1 MLTRVLV
8 AIVWASCRAPWLI
21 LSLALAGSFLAA
33 DYAARNF
40 SITTDTGQLVASHLP
55 WRQRELAYDAAF
67 PQHMET
73 IVVVIDAPT
82 PERAEAAAQSLEAS
96 LRADTEHFRSLRR
109 PDGGEFFERNGL
121 LFLTPDEVRTTTEE
135 LIRAQPF
142 LGTLAAD
149 PTLRGLARA
158 LSFIPE
164 GVKADRISLSDFEKP
179 LSQIAGAIESL
190 LAGETAAFSWSE
202 LMTGEEA
209 KGQETRRFIY
219 VKPVLDFSALE
230 PGAMASA
237 AIRKTAASL
246 GLTPEADIRVRL
258 TGSVALADEEF
269 ATVADGALV
278 NNAVTLAAVILILW
292 LALRSGRIILAV
304 VVSLFVGLILTA
316 AAGLAMVGAFNVI
329 SVAFAVL
336 FVGIGV
342 DFGIQFAVRYRQE
355 RHEID
360 DLKAALESA
369 ATQAGKPLALAAAA
383 TAAGFYSFAPTDFRG
398 VSELGLIAG
407 TGMLIAFLTSVT
419 LLPALLMLLKP
430 RGEPAEV
437 GYRWLAPVDRFLAR
451 HRGAV
456 LLITALA
463 VIAGLP
469 LLFKLKFDFNPLNLR
484 SARVELVATML
495 DLMKKPET
503 ALDKINVLLPSL
515 DDAEAMA
522 RRLDALPEVAQTL
535 TLESFV
541 PEDQEEKLATIA
553 DAASLLGP
561 TLDPS
566 ETAPKP
572 SDGETLEALR
582 DTAQAYVNSRAGSL
596 SIRLAGVLR
605 QLAAAD
611 PARRAKIERELME
624 GFGVRLRQIR
634 NGLKAAPVTLDS
646 LPHDLVRDWKTEDG
660 RTRVEVA
667 PKGDASDNANLKRF
681 VKAVLAVAPQA
692 TGTPVLIQEL
702 ADVVVEAFIQAAAL
716 ALVSIT
722 AILLIV
728 LRRVTDVLLTLV
740 PLLLAS
746 VVTLELMVLIDLPLN
761 FANIIALPLL
771 LGVGVAF
778 KIYYVLA
785 WRAGETSLL
794 ASPLTRAVFFSA
806 LTTAT
811 AFASL
816 WFSSHPG
823 TASMGKLLSL
833 SLVTTLFAAVL
844 FQPILMGPPR
854 EKVAPKV

>member
-8 AIVWASCRAPWLI
+8 AIVWASCRVPWLV
-21 LSLALAGSFLAA
+21 LALALAGSFFAA
-33 DYAARNF
+33 DYTARNF
-40 SITTDTGQLVASHLP
+40 AMTTDTGRLVASHLP

-82 PERAEAAAQSLEAS
+82 PERAEAATQSLEAS

-109 PDGGEFFERNGL
+109 PDGGTFFERSGL
-121 LFLTPDEVRTTTEE
+121 LYLKPDEVSRTTEQ

-164 GVKADRISLSDFEKP
+164 GVKADRIALSDFEKP

-190 LAGETAAFSWSE
+190 LAGETAAFSWGE
-202 LMTGEEA
+202 LMTGEDA
-209 KGQETRRFIY
+209 KGQATRRFIY
-219 VKPVLDFSALE
+219 VKPVLDYSALE
-230 PGAMASA
+230 PGAEASA
-237 AIRKTAASL
+237 AIRKAAASL
-246 GLTPEADIRVRL
+246 GLTPEADVRVRL

-278 NNAVTLAAVILILW
+278 NNAVTLAAVLLILW

-316 AAGLAMVGAFNVI
+316 ATGLAMVGAFNVI

-360 DLKAALESA
+360 DLKGALESA
-369 ATQAGKPLALAAAA
+369 AAQAGKPLALAASA
-383 TAAGFYSFAPTDFRG
+383 TAAGFYSFAPTDYRG

-451 HRGAV
+451 HRGPV
-456 LLITALA
+456 LLLTALA

-572 SDGETLEALR
+572 SDGETVEALR

-611 PARRAKIERELME
+611 PGRRAKIERELME

-646 LPHDLVRDWKTEDG
+646 LPQDLVRDWKTEDG
-660 RTRVEVA
+660 RARVEVA
-667 PKGDASDNANLKRF
+667 PKGNANDNANLKRF

-702 ADVVVEAFIQAAAL
+702 ADVVVKAFIQAAAL

-746 VVTLELMVLIDLPLN
+746 VVTLELMVLFDLPLN

-785 WRAGETSLL
+785 WRGGETSLL

-816 WFSSHPG
+816 WLSSHPG

-854 EKVAPKV
+854 EKAAPKV